1 MESPD
6 LSEDGALAHGC
17 NLETFEVPM
26 DTDNLNLQTS
36 QAEVRDPHLSYNNGE
51 PSGSGQDAA
60 LTSPEVAPPPTPIES
75 PSASLT
81 APIDKEPLIEAAI
94 EMYTGDRGVP
104 AALRP
109 SQAGSS

>member
-36 QAEVRDPHLSYNNGE
+36 QAEVRDPHLS
-51 PSGSGQDAA
+51 
-60 LTSPEVAPPPTPIES
+60 
-75 PSASLT
+75 
-81 APIDKEPLIEAAI
+81 
-94 EMYTGDRGVP
+94 
-104 AALRP
+104 
-109 SQAGSS
+109 